1 MENRILQ
8 KEIENLKTRN
18 NILEL
23 DYKKLENAYKRLLI
37 QKDELDKKT
46 NNPKRGDSFEKENVL
61 NSFKSSMTRM
71 QLISI
76 SIFKSL
82 RFERFD
88 SALNECLKYV

>member
-1 MENRILQ
+1 MQ